1 MVKPVTLR
9 RTLAEWSLRPWT
21 WAWARRTALPL
32 GSPALSMG
40 PLLRPYLRP
49 SLGRPCPLVSVVLGV
64 GTLIVG
70 PVPHPVSD
78 RVAEG
83 SSTGESFVCDFQETL
98 PMKPQLPQGTCSL
111 HPHPTLT
118 PTPCAWKSKGSPS
131 IIPKH
136 KFLPDLS
143 KKNAITLY

>member
-64 GTLIVG
+64 GTPIVG

-111 HPHPTLT
+111 HPHHLI
-118 PTPCAWKSKGSPS
+118 G
-131 IIPKH
+131 
-136 KFLPDLS
+136 
-143 KKNAITLY
+143 KKNWISLDCETCGREREFSRPVICFQKSLEC